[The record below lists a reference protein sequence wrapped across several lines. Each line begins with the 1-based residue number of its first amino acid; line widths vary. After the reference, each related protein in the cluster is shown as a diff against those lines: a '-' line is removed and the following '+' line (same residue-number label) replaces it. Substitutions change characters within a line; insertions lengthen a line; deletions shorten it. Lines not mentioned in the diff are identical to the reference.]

1 MRLSASECV
10 WLDCACHAQCTFSY
24 ALGDTT
30 SVANRVGIGY
40 LKSYEHM
47 GSVRVDCMHQCACEP
62 LVIDAHNL
70 ERISP
75 LDLVYFSVR
84 IQQHDLDLDLDPVRI
99 QQPPPTAEALRE
111 STRRRCGVRLT
122 VLNATSSG
130 HHKFKLTA
138 LFVNR

>member
-1 MRLSASECV
+1 
-10 WLDCACHAQCTFSY
+10 
-24 ALGDTT
+24 
-30 SVANRVGIGY
+30 
-40 LKSYEHM
+40 
-47 GSVRVDCMHQCACEP
+47 MHQCACEP

-84 IQQHDLDLDLDPVRI
+84 IQRQ
-99 QQPPPTAEALRE
+99 PPTAEALRE
-111 STRRRCGVRLT
+111 SIRRRCGVRLT

>member
-1 MRLSASECV
+1 
-10 WLDCACHAQCTFSY
+10 
-24 ALGDTT
+24 
-30 SVANRVGIGY
+30 
-40 LKSYEHM
+40 
-47 GSVRVDCMHQCACEP
+47 MHQCACEP

-75 LDLVYFSVR
+75 LDLVYFS
-84 IQQHDLDLDLDPVRI
+84 VRI